1 MTGKTHEANETTKRT
16 PVANRKFK
24 DTVFRML
31 FSDKEAL
38 LSLYNAINNSHYTD
52 SGALEIVTLENAI
65 YMGMKNDLAFILDM
79 NLYLYEHQSTMNP
92 NIPLRDLFYI
102 AAEYQKLVDKK
113 SLYSSALQKI
123 PNPHFIVFYN
133 GSTPIDDCYT
143 SRLSDAF
150 YHATD
155 NPSLELIVTTFN
167 VNAGHNT
174 ELMSHC
180 QILKEYS
187 IYVAKVRSF
196 AEQMPLDDAVQK
208 AFTECILENILAD
221 FLRKNQAEVIAMS
234 IFEYDKVEEEKKL
247 RKAEF
252 DAGVEQG
259 IKQGINLGHKQAST
273 DTALRLLKTGKFDA
287 KEIAELCNLPLED
300 VTALMK

>member
-1 MTGKTHEANETTKRT
+1 MTGKANETTKRT

-38 LSLYNAINNSHYTD
+38 LSLYNAVNNSHYTD
-52 SGALEIVTLENAI
+52 SCALEIVTLENAI

-150 YHATD
+150 YHVTD

-174 ELMSHC
+174 KLMSHC

-196 AEQMPLDDAVQK
+196 TEQMPLDDAVQK
-208 AFTECILENILAD
+208 AVTECIQENILAD

-259 IKQGINLGHKQAST
+259 LKQAST

-287 KEIAELCNLPLED
+287 KEIAKLCNLSIEEVNQLNNQ
-300 VTALMK
+300 K

>member
-1 MTGKTHEANETTKRT
+1 MTGKAHEANETTKRT

-38 LSLYNAINNSHYTD
+38 LSLYNAVNNSHYTD

-65 YMGMKNDLAFILDM
+65 Y
-79 NLYLYEHQSTMNP
+79 
-92 NIPLRDLFYI
+92 
-102 AAEYQKLVDKK
+102 
-113 SLYSSALQKI
+113 
-123 PNPHFIVFYN
+123 
-133 GSTPIDDCYT
+133 
-143 SRLSDAF
+143 
-150 YHATD
+150 
-155 NPSLELIVTTFN
+155 
-167 VNAGHNT
+167 
-174 ELMSHC
+174 
-180 QILKEYS
+180 
-187 IYVAKVRSF
+187 VAKVRSL

-208 AFTECILENILAD
+208 AVTECIQENILAD

-259 IKQGINLGHKQAST
+259 INLGHKQAST
-273 DTALRLLKTGKFDA
+273 DTALRLLNTGKFDV

>member
-1 MTGKTHEANETTKRT
+1 MT
-16 PVANRKFK
+16 
-24 DTVFRML
+24 
-31 FSDKEAL
+31 
-38 LSLYNAINNSHYTD
+38 
-52 SGALEIVTLENAI
+52 
-65 YMGMKNDLAFILDM
+65 
-79 NLYLYEHQSTMNP
+79 
-92 NIPLRDLFYI
+92 
-102 AAEYQKLVDKK
+102 
-113 SLYSSALQKI
+113 
-123 PNPHFIVFYN
+123 
-133 GSTPIDDCYT
+133 
-143 SRLSDAF
+143 DAF
-150 YHATD
+150 YHVTD

-187 IYVAKVRSF
+187 IYVAKVRSL

-208 AFTECILENILAD
+208 AVTECIQENILAD

-259 IKQGINLGHKQAST
+259 INLGQKQAST
-273 DTALRLLKTGKFDA
+273 DTALRLLKTGKFDT

>member
-1 MTGKTHEANETTKRT
+1 MAGKAHEANETTKRT

-38 LSLYNAINNSHYTD
+38 LSLYNAVNNSHYTD

-150 YHATD
+150 YHATG

-196 AEQMPLDDAVQK
+196 
-208 AFTECILENILAD
+208 T
-221 FLRKNQAEVIAMS
+221 
-234 IFEYDKVEEEKKL
+234 
-247 RKAEF
+247 
-252 DAGVEQG
+252 
-259 IKQGINLGHKQAST
+259 
-273 DTALRLLKTGKFDA
+273 
-287 KEIAELCNLPLED
+287 
-300 VTALMK
+300 

>member
-1 MTGKTHEANETTKRT
+1 MTGNAHEVNEATKLT

-38 LSLYNAINNSHYTD
+38 LSLYNAVNNSHYTD
-52 SGALEIVTLENAI
+52 SGVLEIVTLENAI

-79 NLYLYEHQSTMNP
+79 SLYLYEHQSTINP

-150 YHATD
+150 YHVTD

-208 AFTECILENILAD
+208 AVTECIQENILAD

-259 IKQGINLGHKQAST
+259 ITLGQKQAST
-273 DTALRLLKTGKFDA
+273 DTALRLLKTGKFDT

>member
-1 MTGKTHEANETTKRT
+1 MTGKAHEANETTKRT

-38 LSLYNAINNSHYTD
+38 LSLYNAVNNSHYTD
-52 SGALEIVTLENAI
+52 SCALEIVTLENAI

-150 YHATD
+150 YHVTD

-174 ELMSHC
+174 KLMSHC

-196 AEQMPLDDAVQK
+196 TEQMPLDDAVQK
-208 AFTECILENILAD
+208 AVTECIQENILAN

-259 IKQGINLGHKQAST
+259 LKQAST

-287 KEIAELCNLPLED
+287 KEIAELCNLSIEEVNQLNNQ
-300 VTALMK
+300 K

>member
-1 MTGKTHEANETTKRT
+1 MTGKAHEANETTKRT

-52 SGALEIVTLENAI
+52 SSALEIVTLENAI

-150 YHATD
+150 YHVTD

-174 ELMSHC
+174 KLMSHC

-196 AEQMPLDDAVQK
+196 TEQMPLDDAVQK
-208 AFTECILENILAD
+208 AVTECIQENILAN

-259 IKQGINLGHKQAST
+259 LKQAST

-287 KEIAELCNLPLED
+287 KEIAELCNLSIEEVNQLNNQ
-300 VTALMK
+300 K

>member
-1 MTGKTHEANETTKRT
+1 MTGKAHEANETTKR
-16 PVANRKFK
+16 
-24 DTVFRML
+24 
-31 FSDKEAL
+31 
-38 LSLYNAINNSHYTD
+38 
-52 SGALEIVTLENAI
+52 
-65 YMGMKNDLAFILDM
+65 
-79 NLYLYEHQSTMNP
+79 
-92 NIPLRDLFYI
+92 
-102 AAEYQKLVDKK
+102 
-113 SLYSSALQKI
+113 
-123 PNPHFIVFYN
+123 
-133 GSTPIDDCYT
+133 TPIDDCYT

-174 ELMSHC
+174 KLMSHC

-187 IYVAKVRSF
+187 VYVAKVRSF

-208 AFTECILENILAD
+208 AVTECIQENILAD

-259 IKQGINLGHKQAST
+259 LKQAST

-287 KEIAELCNLPLED
+287 KEIAKLCNLSIEEVNQLNNQ
-300 VTALMK
+300 K